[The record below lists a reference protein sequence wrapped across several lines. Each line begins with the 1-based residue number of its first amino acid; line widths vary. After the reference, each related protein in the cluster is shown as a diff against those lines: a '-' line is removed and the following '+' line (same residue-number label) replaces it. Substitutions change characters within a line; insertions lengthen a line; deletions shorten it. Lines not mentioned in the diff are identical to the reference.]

1 MPWIPGAIQKPL
13 TVNKGRRPLPVI
25 NRMNAHVAVS
35 EAPSLHP
42 VFNRPGQPDSHAY
55 IRRGTPEQL
64 RDGLPATIEQYVG
77 SSMRAN
83 ADLEGNDGTFSV
95 ETQGGVHNA
104 DTEPWDAAQ
113 VRALAHIFAWLVTE
127 HGVARKI
134 ASSSHLGEPSKGLS
148 WHRLGV
154 DGNFPGLPDIRAGR
168 TQRGGGMRY
177 STSRGKLCPGGGKIQ
192 QIPEVFAQ
200 AMALLGAA
208 TPVVSPVA
216 PPALT
221 LPPLAPLPPVPATNP
236 HGRPLLD
243 VDGFLGQAT
252 IREWQAQMGTPIDGV
267 ISTGKG
273 GSSLVRAVQTRLIAA
288 GHSVGRDGVDGFGIY
303 PNTPRATRASD
314 TIGALQS
321 YLGTPRDR
329 WLSCP
334 SVAIEELQRRLN
346 AGTF

>member
-1 MPWIPGAIQKPL
+1 MPWIPGAIQKPI
-13 TVNKGRRPLPVI
+13 TVNKGRRTLPVI

-55 IRRGTPEQL
+55 IRRGTAEQL
-64 RDGLPATIEQYVG
+64 RDGLPATIEQYVD
-77 SSMRAN
+77 SSLRAN

-113 VRALAHIFAWLVTE
+113 VRALALIFAWLVTE

-192 QIPEVFAQ
+192 QVPEVFAQ
-200 AMALLGAA
+200 AMALLGA

-221 LPPLAPLPPVPATNP
+221 LPPLASLPPVPATNP

-243 VDGFLGQAT
+243 VDGFLGADT
-252 IREWQAQMGTPIDGV
+252 IREWQHQMGTEADGV
-267 ISTGKG
+267 ISTGKR
-273 GSSLVRAVQTRLIAA
+273 GSSLVYAVQKHLIAV
-288 GHSVGRDGVDGFGIY
+288 GHSVGRAGVDGFGIY
-303 PNTPRATRASD
+303 PNTVKATPATD
-314 TIGALQS
+314 TIGALQD
-321 YLGTPRDR
+321 YLGTHRDR
-329 WLSCP
+329 VLSSP
-334 SVAIEELQRRLN
+334 SEAVRALQRRLN
-346 AGTF
+346 AGAF